1 MQNHFAIFV
10 IKSFHMRQTLL
21 AAACSLVLFSSCRE
35 IFAKRI
41 RGNGN
46 ITTQTRSTGSF
57 NGIDV
62 SGNIDV
68 YVKQDSSSSIK
79 VEADDNLQQY
89 IQITNE
95 GNVLRIR
102 TEEGYNL
109 RSSRQ
114 IKVYVSAATFS
125 RFEASGACN
134 FFSQGKITSASE
146 IDYDLSGSC
155 DMTMDINAPKISAGA
170 SGACTLTLT
179 GQTKDFHVRG
189 SGSTTI
195 KSFGLMAENVDLDI
209 SGAGDAEVYASVK
222 LSGSISGAGSV
233 DYKGAAQTDIHT
245 SGATSVKKID

>member
-1 MQNHFAIFV
+1 
-10 IKSFHMRQTLL
+10 MRQALL
-21 AAACSLVLFSSCRE
+21 VAVCSFLLFSSCRE

-46 ITTQTRSTGSF
+46 ITTQTRSAGSF
-57 NGIDV
+57 NSIDV
-62 SGNIDV
+62 SGSIDV

-89 IQITNE
+89 VETVNE

-102 TEEGYNL
+102 TEQGYNL

-114 IKVYVSAATFS
+114 IKVYVSAAMFS

-134 FFSQGKITSASE
+134 LFSQGKITSASE
-146 IDYDLSGSC
+146 MDYDLSGSC
-155 DMTMDINAPKISAGA
+155 DLTMDVNAPKISAVA

-195 KSFGLMAENVDLDI
+195 KSFDLLAENVDLDI
-209 SGAGDAEVYASVK
+209 SGAGDAQVYASVK
-222 LSGSISGAGSV
+222 LTGSLSGAGSV
-233 DYKGAAQTDIHT
+233 DYKGAAQSDIHT
-245 SGATSVKKID
+245 SGATSVKKIN